1 MRGKRRN
8 PRHNALFQGV
18 GALLPWNKSVIGL
31 RIQRGAGEDGVG
43 GGVGGQVARYIGP
56 FALGREAHRAGPLAD
71 AQAFHRNNFE
81 LLFVF
86 KGELRKQ
93 TRAGAGGFWLQRF
106 IGCAACCADIN
117 LCWTMHP
124 YHPNFKPGCNA
135 RRLPDGRARTSTA
148 QGTPPEPFCVLWQVS
163 WLVDQGLAPL
173 PGQMSSGVDARLLTY
188 SCGGSCGISA
198 KAATFPF
205 HLQIEG
211 P

>member
-1 MRGKRRN
+1 M
-8 PRHNALFQGV
+8 
-18 GALLPWNKSVIGL
+18 
-31 RIQRGAGEDGVG
+31 G
-43 GGVGGQVARYIGP
+43 GGVGRQVAVNIGP
-56 FALGREAHRAGPLAD
+56 FALCREAHRTGALAN
-71 AQAFHRNNFE
+71 AQAFHRNNLE

-86 KGELRKQ
+86 KGKLGKQ
-93 TRAGAGGFWLQRF
+93 PCTGAGGFRLQRF
-106 IGCAACCADIN
+106 ICCAAGCADIN

-124 YHPNFKPGCNA
+124 YHPNLLSGCNA
-135 RRLPDGRARTSTA
+135 RRLPDGRARTGTA

-173 PGQMSSGVDARLLTY
+173 PGQMSSGVGAWLLTY
-188 SCGGSCGISA
+188 SCGGSCGTSA